1 MDPKSIAIGG
11 LVLNMIGVAVVWR
24 FGWPQP
30 ELATGVA
37 LGLEDGTPYGP
48 NGETVAD
55 NDRRVVRLRV
65 RYRRASGFGL
75 GLLLAG
81 FCVQVIALLV

>member
-1 MDPKSIAIGG
+1 MDPKYIAIGG
-11 LVLNMIGVAVVWR
+11 LVLNVIGVAVVWW

-37 LGLEDGTPYGP
+37 VDLEDGTPYGP

-55 NDRRVVRLRV
+55 HDRRVVRRRV
-65 RYRRASGFGL
+65 RYRRASGLGL
-75 GLLLAG
+75 CLLLAG